1 MRSPGPRGA
10 TKHPSQIILLAII
23 VIAGGPEPAHA
34 SGDPMAAL
42 LMFAGGPSVQILEGF
57 VFAAV
62 ARRVLSGDAGLAIFA
77 YALGSLASWG
87 IFLSR
92 WGLDLVERLAAA
104 LAPAPDAVN
113 GMVYVVF
120 LLLVVLVGPAS
131 AAVAILVS
139 RGIRVLSAA

>member
-1 MRSPGPRGA
+1 MRFPGPRGA

-23 VIAGGPEPAHA
+23 VIAGGPVPAHA
-34 SGDPMAAL
+34 SGDPMAVL
-42 LMFAGGPSVQILEGF
+42 LIFAGGPLVQIVEGF
-57 VFAAV
+57 LFAAL

-104 LAPAPDAVN
+104 LAAAPDAVN
-113 GMVYVVF
+113 GMVDVVF
-120 LLLVVLVGPAS
+120 WLLVVLVGPAS
-131 AAVAILVS
+131 AAVAVLVS
-139 RGIRVLSAA
+139 RGIRALSAA